1 MYQTLKFEGKTYQ
14 VELKKKKKQ
23 NYRYESQDDG
33 KEARLLNRWFM

>member
-14 VELKKKKKQ
+14 VELKKKMQ